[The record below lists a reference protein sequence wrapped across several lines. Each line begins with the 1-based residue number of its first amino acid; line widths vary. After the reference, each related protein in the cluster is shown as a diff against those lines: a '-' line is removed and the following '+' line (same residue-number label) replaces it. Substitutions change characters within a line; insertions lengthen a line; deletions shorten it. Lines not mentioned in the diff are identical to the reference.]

1 MKLPLYSMKDELN
14 GFTCPIPLPNDEIAT
29 RYLKD
34 QTNENPTIRNSPE
47 HFSIWK
53 VGEFD
58 SETGKIQPLEMPQL
72 KGDAKNY
79 VKD

>member
-1 MKLPLYSMKDELN
+1 MKLSMYCMKDELN
-14 GFTCPIPLPNDEIAT
+14 GFTCPIPLPNDEIAG

-34 QTNENPTIRNSPE
+34 QANENPTIKNSPE

-58 SETGKIQPLEMPQL
+58 SETGLFDPCTPQL